1 MDTVIVMV
9 PHLGG
14 GWGYHRAYHYCTLT
28 EPQCQYIRAM
38 GASIEYKDG
47 TFWIRSNDPKAIEE
61 YMDRLTE
68 DSP

>member
-1 MDTVIVMV
+1 MYTVIVMI

-14 GWGYHRAYHYCTLT
+14 GWGYHRAYRFKLT
-28 EPQCQYIRAM
+28 ESQCQYIKAM

-61 YMDRLTE
+61 YIDRLTE
-68 DSP
+68 DD